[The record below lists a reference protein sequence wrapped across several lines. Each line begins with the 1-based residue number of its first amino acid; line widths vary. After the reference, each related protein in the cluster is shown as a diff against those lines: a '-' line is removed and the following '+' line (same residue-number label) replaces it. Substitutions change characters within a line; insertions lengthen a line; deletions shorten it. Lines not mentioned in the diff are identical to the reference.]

1 MNFFWEN
8 TEKYKNISVQIEKEV
23 IKVDKDGNEYIIII
37 SYKIEFIESARFMAS
52 SLSNLVDNLEEGIH
66 KLNVKLW
73 LILQWRLFRQDW
85 RRIKKAI
92 QEHI

>member
-66 KLNVKLW
+66 KIKCKDFNLNTKVPMT
-73 LILQWRLFRQDW
+73 I
-85 RRIKKAI
+85 
-92 QEHI
+92 

>member
-37 SYKIEFIESARFMAS
+37 SYKIEFIENARFMAS

-66 KLNVKLW
+66 KIKCEIVIDLAMK
-73 LILQWRLFRQDW
+73 IIQTRLT
-85 RRIKKAI
+85 KN
-92 QEHI
+92 